1 MQINKYVYIDISI
14 IIILSFL
21 QLCWQNE
28 QLDLITLVVQDTKLD
43 RQLYL

>member
-1 MQINKYVYIDISI
+1 MQINKYVYIDIS

-43 RQLYL
+43 RQLHL